1 MRTRRKVTKKKATK
15 RTVRRKS
22 PFPDGYFEDIEG
34 YHKPRIE
41 GEDALIFAQMLES
54 CGFFVRAPGRRESIS
69 KAIWSSKNREIRLNL
84 EFWQID
90 SGGVGFRIETFDS
103 PPPPGSFYTEGPFR
117 SDPKSSAQFV
127 EKLTK
132 AAESFSKKTT

>member
-1 MRTRRKVTKKKATK
+1 MPIRRKVTKKKATK
-15 RTVRRKS
+15 KRAVRKVARRRS
-22 PFPDGYFEDIEG
+22 VFPEG
-34 YHKPRIE
+34 HFRRRVE
-41 GEDALIFAQMLES
+41 GEDAIAFAGMLES
-54 CGFFVRAPGRRESIS
+54 CGFFVKAPGRHESIS
-69 KAIWSSKNREIRLNL
+69 KAIWDSKNNEARIIL
-84 EFWQID
+84 EFWQIE

-103 PPPPGSFYTEGPFR
+103 PPPWDSYYTEGPFR